1 MDVFGGVVGRSDA
14 PRRRQYCARMV
25 SIIRCEIL
33 ATLNCL
39 SVQSVQE
46 SEDAKARMHDAQIY
60 LFGAEGQAHYE
71 IGLWFSWPKSS
82 VLCGIWRML
91 NSHIWRM
98 LLLWS
103 HLVSKLAVTRCKH
116 MPLLDNT
123 NYHAVQRWSA
133 SWL

>member
-71 IGLWFSWPKSS
+71 IGLWFLAQTLRS
-82 VLCGIWRML
+82 LRHLADAQFAYMEDAFT
-91 NSHIWRM
+91 
-98 LLLWS
+98 
-103 HLVSKLAVTRCKH
+103 LVSSGV
-116 MPLLDNT
+116 
-123 NYHAVQRWSA
+123 
-133 SWL
+133 